1 MKNGFYLNLQIKLQY
16 YKMTNFFLKF
26 FNKIINLIK

>member
-16 YKMTNFFLKF
+16 YEMANFFLKF